1 MLLFA
6 VIIVIALCAM
16 PLAAA
21 LNIEIEK
28 PLRNRRLRPQNRP
41 KPPDDILVLPQPKL
55 SISAPT
61 EKTAA

>member
-6 VIIVIALCAM
+6 VIIVIALCVM

-28 PLRNRRLRPQNRP
+28 PLRKRGFGPEYLPQV
-41 KPPDDILVLPQPKL
+41 PDDIMVLPQPKP
-55 SISAPT
+55 SETPQS
-61 EKTAA
+61 K